1 MFESPAR
8 HHHSVWDGC
17 GNGTGEDCDWRLL
30 GSRARIRS
38 AVARESFVGH
48 IRSLTMGQSHYY

>member
-17 GNGTGEDCDWRLL
+17 GDDTEENCDWRLL
-30 GSRARIRS
+30 GSRARVRIR
-38 AVARESFVGH
+38 ELFVGH
-48 IRSLTMGQSHYY
+48 IRS